1 MSAFNHVGH
10 CITDLARSR
19 RFYEELLGF
28 TFQRDLQ
35 VPDAPASQLLRVPA
49 PVGLSA
55 VYLERDGFVLEL
67 LQFDRGGNAPARE
80 RSFTEP
86 GLTHLSFS
94 VEDITAT
101 CARVAELGGEVLVD
115 TNVGG
120 MAVMIHDP
128 DGQLIELL
136 PMTYRRSS
144 GGDQVDMRASRLRQT
159 VEVSDIGGDDLI
171 PILREED
178 NRSIDHI

>member
-10 CITDLARSR
+10 CVTDLSVSR

-28 TFQRDLQ
+28 EWRRSLE

-49 PVGLSA
+49 PVGMTA
-55 VYLERDGFVLEL
+55 AYLERDGFVLEL
-67 LQFDRGGNAPARE
+67 LHFDRPGNDPRRE

-94 VEDITAT
+94 VDDIPAT
-101 CARVAELGGEVLVD
+101 CARVAELGGEVLRD
-115 TNVGG
+115 TDMGG
-120 MAVMIHDP
+120 RAVMIRDP

-136 PMTYRRSS
+136 PMTYRTADRS
-144 GGDQVDMRASRLRQT
+144 G
-159 VEVSDIGGDDLI
+159 
-171 PILREED
+171 
-178 NRSIDHI
+178 